1 MAGSATPAGPAPA
14 PAPAEPALTSSARP
28 KRHHP
33 VSSSEA
39 AAAIFAPSQ
48 RRTRPS
54 EAGPFQ
60 GAGAASPRRRRPAAA
75 CDGDSSALVSS
86 WQRPSR
92 SAASRS
98 RRSEQQR
105 GAGSQELSTQGQS
118 SALACDGREAR
129 PEGGKVARAPPAPG
143 GRRRAATE
151 RSGQG
156 CVRAH
161 RGDPPAP
168 LGGRGCS
175 ARRRGWVSSPL
186 LPREA
191 CPSLPCRGR
200 GTAAGQRSVRGAAC
214 STGSGR
220 GKGASGER

>member
-1 MAGSATPAGPAPA
+1 MWLGQPHRTAQPQPRQSRLSPAAPGRRGTILSAAPRRPPPSSPRHNGAPA
-14 PAPAEPALTSSARP
+14 PLRRGLLRGRAL
-28 KRHHP
+28 RH
-33 VSSSEA
+33 
-39 AAAIFAPSQ
+39 
-48 RRTRPS
+48 R
-54 EAGPFQ
+54 G
-60 GAGAASPRRRRPAAA
+60 
-75 CDGDSSALVSS
+75 DGGRLLLVTVTALALVSS

-105 GAGSQELSTQGQS
+105 GAGSQELTTQGQS

-143 GRRRAATE
+143 GRRRPATE

-214 STGSGR
+214 SAGSGR